1 MKKRKL
7 KLNDKQKAFCD
18 YFHIHRNGTRAY
30 KDAGYKA
37 KSASVASVGAAR
49 LLRNTRVKKRIV
61 KLDRKAIR
69 KIKLT
74 KEMVVDGFHAIAM
87 GADKLSDRSN
97 ALDRLSKMGG
107 FYELDNEQ
115 KSNDI
120 TIETKF

>member
-1 MKKRKL
+1 M
-7 KLNDKQKAFCD
+7 
-18 YFHIHRNGTRAY
+18 
-30 KDAGYKA
+30 
-37 KSASVASVGAAR
+37 ASVGAAR